1 MAKTDKKL
9 ISSMTLDEPLREWNV
24 YKYEDTYIC
33 EEILYVRDKPSKS
46 TLSCKFSEIYEF
58 FNELDTR
65 YSMTMF
71 NSIKL

>member
-1 MAKTDKKL
+1 MTKTDKKL
-9 ISSMTLDEPLREWNV
+9 ISTMTLAEPLREWNV

-33 EEILYVRDKPSKS
+33 EEILYVRNHPTKS
-46 TLSCKFSEIYEF
+46 SLSCKFSEIYEF

-65 YSMTMF
+65 YSMIMF